1 MEHEGCTDRDQPD
14 RSHVVGTRPHR
25 RSSGAAHDVHGRRR
39 RIFRFSLNCFSC
51 GHETGEVD
59 SLEEAK
65 LRRCERCGGQVFVER
80 DPATPVYVDDRR
92 LRR

>member
-1 MEHEGCTDRDQPD
+1 
-14 RSHVVGTRPHR
+14 VVGTRRHR
-25 RSSGAAHDVHGRRR
+25 RSGRAVTPHDVHGQRR

-51 GHETGEVD
+51 GHEAGEVD
-59 SLEEAK
+59 SIEEAK

-80 DPATPVYVDDRR
+80 DTATPVYVDDRR

>member
-1 MEHEGCTDRDQPD
+1 
-14 RSHVVGTRPHR
+14 VVRTRTHR
-25 RSSGAAHDVHGRRR
+25 RSGGAVAPHDVHGRRR

-51 GHETGEVD
+51 GHEAGEVD
-59 SLEEAK
+59 SLEDAK

-80 DPATPVYVDDRR
+80 EPATPVYVEDRR